1 MEDPQSKERETA
13 GFFFVNL
20 GDKITGL
27 KTAEIL
33 SKVFFLAIM
42 SLIKK
47 SGLFGLLGVVATM
60 RSYNILIIFLLE
72 IVLEL

>member
-1 MEDPQSKERETA
+1 MPKSVEDPQSKERETA

-47 SGLFGLLGVVATM
+47 IRTFRVIRCRCNHEKL
-60 RSYNILIIFLLE
+60 
-72 IVLEL
+72 